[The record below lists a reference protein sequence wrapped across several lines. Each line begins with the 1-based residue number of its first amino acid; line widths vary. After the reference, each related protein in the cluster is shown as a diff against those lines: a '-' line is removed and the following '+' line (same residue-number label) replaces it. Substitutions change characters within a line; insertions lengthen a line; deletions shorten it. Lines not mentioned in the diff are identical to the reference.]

1 MFIPDTNFSIPDPGS
16 ASENLSMVSKLSE
29 ISSGLFIPD
38 PDPDFLPIPDPGVK
52 NAPDPGSLIRNTVSD
67 NFLEK
72 KLKKIFIFS

>member
-1 MFIPDTNFSIPDPGS
+1 VTILWKKDEKNFLKIFQCCGS
-16 ASENLSMVSKLSE
+16 GPRPL
-29 ISSGLFIPD
+29 D

>member
-1 MFIPDTNFSIPDPGS
+1 VFIT
-16 ASENLSMVSKLSE
+16 
-29 ISSGLFIPD
+29 D
-38 PDPDFLPIPDPGVK
+38 PDLNFLPIPDPGVK